1 MGKEKTTDMTHGPVF
16 RQMAVFALPVLLGM
30 LFQRIYNFA
39 DAYIVGR
46 YLGDQALAAVSISG
60 TAMYMMTSVMMGVTT
75 GVSIVISQFYG
86 AGENRKIRE
95 TFSVGIHVSI
105 WMTVLITGAGAA
117 TTEPLLRL
125 LQTSRELMPDASAYL
140 LIIYAGCGATMLY
153 NFASAVLRALGNSVV
168 PLVFLILSSVLNVF
182 LDVAFVS
189 WIHRRSKR
197 MADILGNHGSAS
209 ETYDHHDVYHVDQR
223 YTAVV

>member
-86 AGENRKIRE
+86 AGENRKVRE
-95 TFSVGIHVSI
+95 TFSAGIHVSI

-140 LIIYAGCGATMLY
+140 LIFMLDAARQCCIILRLQCCGLW
-153 NFASAVLRALGNSVV
+153 G
-168 PLVFLILSSVLNVF
+168 ILWCRLCF
-182 LDVAFVS
+182 
-189 WIHRRSKR
+189 
-197 MADILGNHGSAS
+197 
-209 ETYDHHDVYHVDQR
+209 
-223 YTAVV
+223 